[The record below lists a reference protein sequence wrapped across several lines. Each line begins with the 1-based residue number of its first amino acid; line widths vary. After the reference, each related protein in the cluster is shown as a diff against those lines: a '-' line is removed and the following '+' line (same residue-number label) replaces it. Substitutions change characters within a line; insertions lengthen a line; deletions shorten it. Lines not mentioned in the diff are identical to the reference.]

1 VEASASGAF
10 PFMRTTSG
18 LVSGVARGFH
28 VCLPLKATIDRAG
41 SPLRSRH
48 NGVARCTTTI
58 LIILISDAPPESANQ
73 SFCPV
78 KIFNFVPSNDARNVG
93 DGSHSWIASRR
104 RARRPSVLCHSL
116 FIHGVTEWKPTKRY
130 HSNSKTRPGMHR

>member
-10 PFMRTTSG
+10 PFMRTTYG
-18 LVSGVARGFH
+18 LVLGVARGSCGWDH

-58 LIILISDAPPESANQ
+58 LIILISDAPLESAN
-73 SFCPV
+73 
-78 KIFNFVPSNDARNVG
+78 
-93 DGSHSWIASRR
+93 H
-104 RARRPSVLCHSL
+104 CHSAQGKSSTL
-116 FIHGVTEWKPTKRY
+116 SPAMMPEMLAMEVT
-130 HSNSKTRPGMHR
+130 PGLLAGEEPDAHQFYVTVCLYMG

>member
-1 VEASASGAF
+1 LAVEASASGAF

-18 LVSGVARGFH
+18 LVSGVARGSCGWDH

-58 LIILISDAPPESANQ
+58 LIILISDAPPESAN
-73 SFCPV
+73 
-78 KIFNFVPSNDARNVG
+78 
-93 DGSHSWIASRR
+93 H
-104 RARRPSVLCHSL
+104 CHSAQ
-116 FIHGVTEWKPTKRY
+116 
-130 HSNSKTRPGMHR
+130 

>member
-18 LVSGVARGFH
+18 LVSGVARGSCGWDH

-41 SPLRSRH
+41 SPLRIRH

-58 LIILISDAPPESANQ
+58 LIILISDAPPKSANR
-73 SFCPV
+73 F
-78 KIFNFVPSNDARNVG
+78 
-93 DGSHSWIASRR
+93 HSAQ
-104 RARRPSVLCHSL
+104 
-116 FIHGVTEWKPTKRY
+116 
-130 HSNSKTRPGMHR
+130 